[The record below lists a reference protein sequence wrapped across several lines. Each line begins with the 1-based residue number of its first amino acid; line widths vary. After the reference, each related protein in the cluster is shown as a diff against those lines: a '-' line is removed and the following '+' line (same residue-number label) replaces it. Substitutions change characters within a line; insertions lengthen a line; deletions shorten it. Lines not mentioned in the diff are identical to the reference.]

1 MWKEGLICMKVMIVG
16 AGKLG
21 TKLSQALS
29 NGEIEVTLMDTR
41 AEVLERAKSHLD
53 VFTVKANGVQVSL
66 LKELK
71 IWTYDLIIAVTSSD
85 ETNIVVSMLAK
96 KLGCPKSVA
105 RIRNPEYAEQL
116 NFIKNEMNIDQ
127 VINPEL
133 STANE
138 IERYVLGN
146 YAFYSGEYAKGRV
159 SMIDLNVS
167 NMVSFVGKK
176 IMELDNIEQL
186 VIVAISRNGVIL
198 IPYGETV
205 IEENDIIYVMGKK
218 ENVRTLVETY
228 KSKANNKFVKKVMI
242 LGGGKIGY
250 YLAKSLE
257 NQNVNVKIIESNI
270 DRCVYLSEELNS
282 SLIIHGDGTDIN
294 LLEEEDLANVDAF
307 VAITGYDEENLLM
320 SLRAKQLEVNKVIA
334 KVSRQNYVNI
344 IEKLGIDVAINPVNI
359 TASEILKYIRGGK
372 VISVSLLLGG
382 EAEVTEIK
390 VAEEL
395 PVVGK
400 RISKLGLPKGII
412 IGAILHKNKVVIPSG
427 DTVIGAGDRLVIF
440 SLLSEVSA
448 LEKYF

>member
-1 MWKEGLICMKVMIVG
+1 MKVMIVG